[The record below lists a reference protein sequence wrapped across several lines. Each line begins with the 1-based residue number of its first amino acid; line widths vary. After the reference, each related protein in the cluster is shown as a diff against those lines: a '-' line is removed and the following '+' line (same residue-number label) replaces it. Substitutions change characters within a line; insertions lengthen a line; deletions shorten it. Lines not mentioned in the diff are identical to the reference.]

1 MHFYPHHVGD
11 YRSATAH
18 LSNQEDLAYRR
29 LLEMYY
35 DTERPISADTQWVSR
50 RLRVGSDEL
59 IAVLNDFFV
68 LCDDGYHNARCD
80 IEIAQ
85 YTKKAHTARTN
96 GKNGGRRKL
105 LETLPKNPV
114 GSNPEPM
121 ANPGIT
127 QALANQEPRTKN
139 QEPHIPPIS
148 PRGEL
153 PENGFKQF
161 WDEYGLK
168 VARPLAVKAFAAA
181 IKKTDMQTIL
191 AGVKQYKTSI
201 AASGFSQAHPSSWL
215 NAERWLDEPQ
225 RIENGKQHA
234 PDRADIKPGN
244 KTDRLNAAIQRAV
257 ANSAHITGFGGPGE
271 PGADTRPMLPGP
283 ESVRKGAGTDRSDDR
298 FASNGVSELFD

>member
-1 MHFYPHHVGD
+1 MHYYKHHLGD
-11 YRSATAH
+11 YETRTRH
-18 LSNQEDLAYRR
+18 LSLAEHGAYR
-29 LLEMYY
+29 LLIDAYY
-35 DTERPISADTQWVSR
+35 ATEEPLSLDIKRVCKMIRVSNR
-50 RLRVGSDEL
+50 AESRH
-59 IAVLNDFFV
+59 VLSILLTFFEQNP
-68 LCDDGYHNARCD
+68 DGYRHKRID
-80 IEIAQ
+80 REIALYREKALINKCNAKRLAQ
-85 YTKKAHTARTN
+85 RNVSQSHSETDTKPLTSNHKPVTN
-96 GKNGGRRKL
+96 
-105 LETLPKNPV
+105 
-114 GSNPEPM
+114 
-121 ANPGIT
+121 I
-127 QALANQEPRTKN
+127 
-139 QEPHIPPIS
+139 HIPPIS

-201 AASGFSQAHPSSWL
+201 AASGLSQAHPSSWL

-298 FASNGVSELFD
+298 PASNGVSELFD